1 LVIDGQYVLEN
12 VPVDPVMAGRHRVG
26 SMVSPAIMEVNVF
39 HDIAEQ
45 NFLDV
50 SDLLREVVG
59 FRLEV
64 IEEVVDC

>member
-1 LVIDGQYVLEN
+1 
-12 VPVDPVMAGRHRVG
+12 MAGRHRVG